1 MAKKGSIPVLY
12 VAEKSLAEAW
22 EKSLLLLWENGCEVR
37 TDYDQRDDQGNYL
50 DPPSR
55 DSSMCVVVEDPSSE
69 PFIHRGFP
77 GGLEDL
83 EEYRQEVVEGVKDHW
98 VRDCSDPA
106 DTRWDYTYHGRLF
119 SYDLPDSSP
128 PINQIEDTVI
138 NELARA
144 PHSRRANAI
153 TWQPW
158 RDSGIDHPPCLQ
170 SIWCRLL
177 EGEGGSLWLNMNC
190 RFRSRDA
197 YDAAFMNMFAL
208 IHLQEYVA
216 GRLQEKLKREVRM
229 GRYVDW
235 SDSYHI
241 YGRRLQDFESNFLK
255 LVKTRPLEK
264 RTWTREFAR
273 PFFEEARAKIKE
285 KIRAQDSKYRK

>member
-1 MAKKGSIPVLY
+1 MKGKGIIPILSVS
-12 VAEKSLAEAW
+12 ERSLALAW
-22 EKSLLLLWENGCEVR
+22 EKSLLLLWDKGCEIR
-37 TDYDQRDDQGNYL
+37 TDYDQKDESGSYV
-50 DPPSR
+50 DPPSK
-55 DSSMCVVVEDPSSE
+55 DSSMCMVVEDPSSE

-77 GGLEDL
+77 GGLGDL
-83 EEYRQEVVEGVKDHW
+83 EEYRQEVVKGIKDHW
-98 VRDCSDPA
+98 VKDYKDPT

-119 SYDLPDSSP
+119 AYDLPDNSS
-128 PINQIEDTVI
+128 PINQVENTII
-138 NELARA
+138 NELARS

-158 RDSGIDHPPCLQ
+158 KDSGIDHPPCLQ

-177 EGEGGSLWLNMNC
+177 EDEEGILWLNMNC

-208 IHLQEYVA
+208 IHLQEYIA
-216 GRLQEKLKREVRM
+216 NSLTKKLKKEVRM

-241 YGRRLQDFESNFLK
+241 YGRRFKDFENNFLK

-273 PFFEEARAKIKE
+273 PFFEEARKKIAE
-285 KIRAQDSKYRK
+285 KINAQDSKYR